1 MAIGTVGVLFIV
13 KPAFLDRNI
22 IYLVALLGT
31 GFNGLAFVLNKYLQR
46 PDDDCELTTMFFV
59 NLVAVI
65 CNLPVLAT
73 ATLPQRPVWPWLSGV
88 MIFGPARPPAKH
100 RLAGMG

>member
-73 ATLPQRPVWPWLSGV
+73 ATLPRASGLAV
-88 MIFGPARPPAKH
+88 ALRRDDIRTGTPAKH